1 MHYIGKFSI
10 FSVFLYFHEN
20 WKFSSKEGKR
30 YGILIENLMFSV
42 FFISFMIFMKIC
54 NFAMNISARD
64 RILLE
69 NLIFHENWK
78 FSVNITERDRF
89 LLENLI
95 FLLFS

>member
-20 WKFSSKEGKR
+20 WKFS
-30 YGILIENLMFSV
+30 
-42 FFISFMIFMKIC
+42 
-54 NFAMNISARD
+54 MNISARD

-69 NLIFHENWK
+69 NMKIGN
-78 FSVNITERDRF
+78 FSVNITERDGI

-95 FLLFS
+95 FCTNFIKIHGFHDFP

>member
-20 WKFSSKEGKR
+20 WKFS
-30 YGILIENLMFSV
+30 
-42 FFISFMIFMKIC
+42 
-54 NFAMNISARD
+54 MNISARD

-69 NLIFHENWK
+69 NMKIGD
-78 FSVNITERDRF
+78 FSVNITERDRN

-95 FLLFS
+95 FSNIYTNLLKTSQI

>member
-20 WKFSSKEGKR
+20 WKFS
-30 YGILIENLMFSV
+30 
-42 FFISFMIFMKIC
+42 
-54 NFAMNISARD
+54 MNISEQD

-69 NLIFHENWK
+69 NYISMKISNFPIN
-78 FSVNITERDRF
+78 VTEQDRN

-95 FLLFS
+95 FCTNFIKIHGFHDFP